1 MSYVMRN
8 RTLTLNLWQ
17 MHMHMHAHKDLCIH
31 TPMHAPT
38 TPMNTQVNNYEWTK
52 PLKCT
57 GAGKS
62 QWNRYSLFLMPNWL
76 EKSTQTTFKIYARNV
91 LSGLQKDGMNAARC
105 SICLICTSAVGFF
118 WWILFGWDFFFFA
131 LFFPFIFFVS
141 IPRKQIFFQPSRLA
155 MMSGFSKGKA
165 KQKNISHLTLWD
177 WLIFASHRWPAENE
191 LFNSKSIRFLPCC
204 RYDIKHKKHRA
215 QGMEVKMI
223 MGSCLGVAA
232 QETTRIVVSWIYGV
246 SIEQI
251 LSTDSWDGDSV
262 SCHRLPCITSSLM
275 P

>member
-118 WWILFGWDFFFFA
+118 DGFYLVGIFSFLLFSFLSFSLFLFQGNRYSFNQADWQWCPASAKEKQSRRTFLTWPYGTGSFLSPIGDQLRMNSLILN
-131 LFFPFIFFVS
+131 P
-141 IPRKQIFFQPSRLA
+141 
-155 MMSGFSKGKA
+155 SGFCPVADMISNT
-165 KQKNISHLTLWD
+165 KNTELRAW
-177 WLIFASHRWPAENE
+177 RW
-191 LFNSKSIRFLPCC
+191 KW
-204 RYDIKHKKHRA
+204 
-215 QGMEVKMI
+215 
-223 MGSCLGVAA
+223 
-232 QETTRIVVSWIYGV
+232 SWVPVWG
-246 SIEQI
+246 
-251 LSTDSWDGDSV
+251 
-262 SCHRLPCITSSLM
+262 
-275 P
+275 